1 MSKSCPYC
9 YRRVNDRQVT
19 LKCVSGVCPEQ
30 PDPDGS
36 RAYGQPLSVTTL
48 VRRDARVREPAV
60 CPTCSGKQFVAV
72 CDRCHLELPA
82 WVHDTPMFTVS
93 LAGARG
99 SGKTVYITSM
109 VETLRR
115 YVNLKHG
122 VMRAI
127 GPTDDLYRRDYYEVL
142 FEQRRKLAAT
152 STGRRDTLVWRI
164 EIGNSSVVLLLRDV
178 AGEDLENL
186 GGRAPQETHAFVG
199 DADLTVFLFDPYAV
213 NRIMESLR
221 GLIPSQTNGAVGRPA
236 VEVLHNLLGV
246 LQPHSRLALTIS
258 KFDVIQ
264 RIADVPDK
272 AMLASIMRNMGAAYN
287 RDETLRPPL
296 GFSEFDSRQI
306 GGEVAAL
313 LEVMDGQELL
323 NMAHNETRNGR
334 LGDWRAFAVSALGA
348 PPGDSMLDAHG
359 ISSFRCLD
367 PIMWG
372 MHEAGIHV

>member
-1 MSKSCPYC
+1 MNKSCPYC
-9 YRRVNDRQVT
+9 FFRLDRHLT
-19 LKCVSGVCPEQ
+19 MLRCVSGGCNEV
-30 PDPDGS
+30 PDPEGS
-36 RAYGQPLSVTTL
+36 RYYGQERSATTL
-48 VRRDARVREPAV
+48 VPWDTRAKEAAACPGCQGSRFIEV
-60 CPTCSGKQFVAV
+60 CS
-72 CDRCHLELPA
+72 RCHGSLPT

-115 YVNLKHG
+115 YVVAKQG
-122 VMRAI
+122 VMHAV
-127 GPTDDLYRRDYYEVL
+127 GPTDALYRRDYYEVL
-142 FEQRRKLAAT
+142 FEQRRKLSAT
-152 STGRRDTLVWRI
+152 SVGRRDTLVWRI
-164 EIGNSSVVLLLRDV
+164 DVGGSSVMLLLRDV
-178 AGEDLENL
+178 AGEELENL
-186 GGRAPQETHAFVG
+186 GGRIPPAGHEFVG

-221 GLIPSQTNGAVGRPA
+221 GLIPAQPHGAVGRPA
-236 VEVLHNLLGV
+236 VEVLHNLLAV
-246 LQPHSRLALTIS
+246 LRPHSRLALTIS
-258 KFDVIQ
+258 KFDVIH

-272 AMLASIMRNMGAAYN
+272 AMLSSIMRNMGAAYN

-296 GFSEFDSRQI
+296 GFSASESMQI
-306 GGEVAAL
+306 SGEVTAL
-313 LEVMDGQELL
+313 MEVLDGVELL
-323 NMAHNETRNGR
+323 NMAQNEKRKNR
-334 LGDWRAFAVSALGA
+334 LGDWRTFAVSALGA